1 MFLHHISNDSEPVN
15 DNICFF
21 LGGEGRWN
29 GTVLQALLP
38 GAWHSILCTKTH
50 CFTTV
55 SAAYKNIKYWWGCF
69 IPIVKWTFPDICTH
83 SGMGGSAR
91 WGGWMHGALAINAFI
106 GWKKLAAEDFWSER
120 HGTKDFHQGF
130 FFYKILWIFV
140 IMFRFSFRTMLF
152 GAEAFW
158 SQRHVEDETFFMAFA
173 TIFIESPAP
182 KRNWNSWWIKSRERN
197 TNAIKVDNQDKW
209 QLKLDNKD
217 MW

>member
-29 GTVLQALLP
+29 GTVLQALVP

-50 CFTTV
+50 CFKTV
-55 SAAYKNIKYWWGCF
+55 SAAYKNFKYWWGCF

-120 HGTKDFHQGF
+120 HGTKDFHQGSFFLQNVVNFCNYVSF
-130 FFYKILWIFV
+130 FF
-140 IMFRFSFRTMLF
+140 SNN
-152 GAEAFW
+152 AFW
-158 SQRHVEDETFFMAFA
+158 NGGFLVTETCPGRNLFMAFA
-173 TIFIESPAP
+173 TFSLKAQR
-182 KRNWNSWWIKSRERN
+182 RNVTGIH
-197 TNAIKVDNQDKW
+197 DG
-209 QLKLDNKD
+209 
-217 MW
+217 